1 MNVVL
6 LSGDLTVLPRVEA
19 AAARLNATVLTA
31 AASKQAIDAC
41 REKPES
47 VLIIDLA
54 SPQFDLGGL
63 VQALRSSGESPA
75 WIIAFGPHVH
85 EERLNE
91 ARQAGC
97 DEVIS
102 RGQFFAKLDTYLS
115 RFATTD

>member
-19 AAARLNATVLTA
+19 AAARLGAMVRPV
-31 AASKQAIDAC
+31 SGWQQAIDAC
-41 REKPES
+41 REEPGAAL
-47 VLIIDLA
+47 VIDLA
-54 SPQFDLGGL
+54 TPQIDVGIL
-63 VQALRSSGESPA
+63 VHALHQRDGSSTR
-75 WIIAFGPHVH
+75 IIAFGPHVH

-102 RGQFFAKLDTYLS
+102 RGQFFAKLDRILS
-115 RFATTD
+115 RSVTNE